1 MAIGVS
7 HSDLPRCLPHPP
19 KEVAATDHLLIDDT
33 TVVTMNPKREV
44 LDHASVVIAGERIAE
59 VGAAD
64 ALRLKYPGASVV
76 PGRGKV
82 VLPGLINCHTHLSMS
97 LQKGT
102 TLAVA
107 DGLYRVMW
115 PVERALTA
123 EDCYVGALAGAAEVR
138 NRCQVLGKGGG
149 YMLAPLHYVQNDTPL
164 ENVLAMYRT
173 PRGST

>member
-1 MAIGVS
+1 
-7 HSDLPRCLPHPP
+7 
-19 KEVAATDHLLIDDT
+19 
-33 TVVTMNPKREV
+33 V
-44 LDHASVVIAGERIAE
+44 L
-59 VGAAD
+59 
-64 ALRLKYPGASVV
+64 
-76 PGRGKV
+76 
-82 VLPGLINCHTHLSMS
+82 LPGLINAHTHLSMS
-97 LQKGT
+97 LQKDA

-138 NRCQVLGKGGG
+138 KGCHVLGRGGG
-149 YMLAPLHYVQNDTPL
+149 CMLAPLHYMQNDIPL